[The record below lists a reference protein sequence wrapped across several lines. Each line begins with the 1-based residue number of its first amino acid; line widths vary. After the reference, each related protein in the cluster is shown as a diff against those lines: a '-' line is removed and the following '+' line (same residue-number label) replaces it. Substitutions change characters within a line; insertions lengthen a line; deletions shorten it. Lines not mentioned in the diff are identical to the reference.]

1 MNPVTDS
8 GRDVVEAPPAD
19 VAPSRGL
26 STPVGLGLAVLVAIV
41 SVLVPT
47 PEGLTVAGKHL
58 IGVFAIALIL
68 WVTEA
73 IPIAV
78 TSFLVIV
85 LQWLLQI
92 TTPGAAIAGFMTPV
106 FFFVMIMFCIAEVV
120 VSTGLARRFAVALL
134 TRSGNDSRRVV
145 LAFMVGTS
153 TISTIMSDVPAS
165 AIWMSMALPLLA
177 RIKAVPGQSSFAKA
191 LMIGIPF
198 ASFIGGVATPAGSS
212 INILAIFQ
220 IEQFGKVQVSFLQ
233 WMGLGVPM
241 WLILTPIAWWV
252 LMRCYPPELP
262 TIGDP
267 EELRRERAALGSVT
281 TGEKKVLALLSLM
294 LVAWIASSWIRALD
308 TTMVAIAGAVA
319 MFLPGINLL
328 TWPRAQ
334 RSIGWDALMLI
345 GGVTSLGAAAGS
357 TGLAKYLV
365 GGLPDMQLW
374 SAAAVIA
381 LISAVTIVIHLPLP
395 INPAIVGV
403 LIPPIALL
411 ALDTGQNPALYALPV
426 GFTASCAMLLPLDA
440 VAVITYAKGY
450 YRMTDML
457 LPGVIISAVWVVVM
471 TALMVWLAPMLGL
484 L

>member
-1 MNPVTDS
+1 MNPQ
-8 GRDVVEAPPAD
+8 VVEAPPAGAVPQSRT
-19 VAPSRGL
+19 VATRAGVAL
-26 STPVGLGLAVLVAIV
+26 ALLIAVVTVLLPV
-41 SVLVPT
+41 PD
-47 PEGLTVAGKHL
+47 GLTPGGKNL
-58 IGVFAIALIL
+58 IGLFAVALVL
-68 WVTEA
+68 WVTEG

-78 TSFLVIV
+78 TSLLIIV
-85 LQWLLQI
+85 LQPLLQI
-92 TTPGAAIAGFMTPV
+92 APPIGAIAGFMTPV
-106 FFFVMIMFCIAEVV
+106 FFFVLTMFCIAEVV
-120 VSTGLARRFAVALL
+120 VDTGLARRFAVALL

-145 LAFMVGTS
+145 LAFMIGTS
-153 TISTIMSDVPAS
+153 TISTVMSDVPA
-165 AIWMSMALPLLA
+165 AAVWMSMALPLLA
-177 RIKAVPGQSSFAKA
+177 RINAVPGKSSFAKA

-241 WLILTPIAWWV
+241 WLILTPVSWWV

-262 TIGDP
+262 TIGEP
-267 EELRRERAALGSVT
+267 QELEAERRALGPISIN
-281 TGEKKVLALLSLM
+281 EKKVLALMGVMIVL
-294 LVAWIASSWIRALD
+294 WISSSWVRAID
-308 TTMVAIAGAVA
+308 TTIVAMAGAVA

-365 GGLPDMQLW
+365 GALPDMQMW
-374 SAAAVIA
+374 SVAAVIA
-381 LISAVTIVIHLPLP
+381 LISAVTVLIHLPVP
-395 INPAIVGV
+395 INPAIIGV
-403 LIPPIALL
+403 LIPPISLL
-411 ALDTGQNPALYALPV
+411 ALGIGQNPALYALPV

-440 VAVITYAKGY
+440 VAIITYAKGY

-457 LPGVIISAVWVVVM
+457 LPGAIISVVWVMVM
-471 TALMVWLAPMLGL
+471 TALMVWVAPLLGL

>member
-1 MNPVTDS
+1 MNPQ
-8 GRDVVEAPPAD
+8 VVDPPPAD
-19 VAPSRGL
+19 AAASQPRGMAMRVGVA
-26 STPVGLGLAVLVAIV
+26 LAVLVAV
-41 SVLVPT
+41 VTFLLPT
-47 PEGLTVAGKHL
+47 PDGLTPGGKNL
-58 IGVFAIALIL
+58 IGVFAVALIL
-68 WVTEA
+68 WVTEG

-78 TSFLVIV
+78 TSLLVIV

-92 TTPGAAIAGFMTPV
+92 TTPVAAISGFMTPV
-106 FFFVMIMFCIAEVV
+106 FFFVLTMFCIAEVV
-120 VSTGLARRFAVALL
+120 VSSGLARRFAVALL

-153 TISTIMSDVPAS
+153 TISTIMSDVPAA

-177 RIKAVPGQSSFAKA
+177 RINAVPGQSSFGKA

-233 WMGLGVPM
+233 WMGLGIPM

-267 EELRRERAALGSVT
+267 EELRRERRALGPLT
-281 TGEKKVLALLSLM
+281 APETKVLGLLSVM
-294 LVAWIASSWIRALD
+294 LVLWIASSWVRAID
-308 TTMVAIAGAVA
+308 TTMVAMAGAVA
-319 MFLPGINLL
+319 MFVPGINLL

-334 RSIGWDALMLI
+334 RGIGWDALMLV

-365 GGLPDMQLW
+365 GALPDMQMW

-381 LISAVTIVIHLPLP
+381 LISAVTVLIHLPVP

-411 ALDTGQNPALYALPV
+411 ALGTGQNPALYALPV

-440 VAVITYAKGY
+440 VAVITYSKGY

-457 LPGVIISAVWVVVM
+457 LPGAIISVVWVIVM
-471 TALMVWLAPMLGL
+471 TALMVLVAPLLGL

>member
-1 MNPVTDS
+1 VNPQ
-8 GRDVVEAPPAD
+8 VVEPPPAGAAASQPHS
-19 VAPSRGL
+19 VATRAG
-26 STPVGLGLAVLVAIV
+26 VGLAFLIAVVT
-41 SVLVPT
+41 VLLPA
-47 PEGLTVAGKHL
+47 PEGLTPGGKNL
-58 IGVFAIALIL
+58 IGLFAVALVL
-68 WVTEA
+68 WVTEG

-78 TSFLVIV
+78 TSLLIIV
-85 LQWLLQI
+85 LQPLLQI
-92 TTPGAAIAGFMTPV
+92 APPVGAIAGFMTPV
-106 FFFVMIMFCIAEVV
+106 FFFVLTMFCIAEVV
-120 VSTGLARRFAVALL
+120 VHTGLARRFAVALL

-153 TISTIMSDVPAS
+153 TISTVMSDVPA
-165 AIWMSMALPLLA
+165 AAVWMSMALPLLT
-177 RIKAVPGQSSFAKA
+177 RINAVPGRSTFAKA

-212 INILAIFQ
+212 INILALFQ

-233 WMGLGVPM
+233 WMALGVPM

-267 EELRRERAALGSVT
+267 KELEAERRALGPIT
-281 TGEKKVLALLSLM
+281 TNEKKVLALMGVMIVL
-294 LVAWIASSWIRALD
+294 WISSSWVRAID
-308 TTMVAIAGAVA
+308 TTMVAMAGAVA

-334 RSIGWDALMLI
+334 RGIGWDALMLI

-365 GGLPDMQLW
+365 GTLPDMQLW
-374 SAAAVIA
+374 PVAAVIA
-381 LISAVTIVIHLPLP
+381 LISAVTVLIHLPVP
-395 INPAIVGV
+395 INPAIIGV
-403 LIPPIALL
+403 LIPPISLL
-411 ALDTGQNPALYALPV
+411 ALGTGQNPALYALPV
-426 GFTASCAMLLPLDA
+426 AFTASCAMLLPLDA
-440 VAVITYAKGY
+440 VAIITYAKGY

-457 LPGVIISAVWVVVM
+457 LPGAIISIVWVIVM
-471 TALMVWLAPMLGL
+471 TALMVWVAPMLGL